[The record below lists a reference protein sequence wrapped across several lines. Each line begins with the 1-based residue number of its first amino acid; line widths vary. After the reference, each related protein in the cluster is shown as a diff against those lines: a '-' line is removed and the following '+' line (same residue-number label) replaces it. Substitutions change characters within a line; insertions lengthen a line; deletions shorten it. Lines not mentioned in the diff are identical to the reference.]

1 MITGQAGTHVAKLE
15 AAIMVFFRFVA
26 SGALAIA
33 ASFECDL
40 YDYEVIRLKHR

>member
-1 MITGQAGTHVAKLE
+1 MITGQAGTHVAIIV
-15 AAIMVFFRFVA
+15 AAIMASFSFVA
-26 SGALAIA
+26 YGALAIA

>member
-1 MITGQAGTHVAKLE
+1 MITGQAGTHVANL
-15 AAIMVFFRFVA
+15 AIMVFFRFVA